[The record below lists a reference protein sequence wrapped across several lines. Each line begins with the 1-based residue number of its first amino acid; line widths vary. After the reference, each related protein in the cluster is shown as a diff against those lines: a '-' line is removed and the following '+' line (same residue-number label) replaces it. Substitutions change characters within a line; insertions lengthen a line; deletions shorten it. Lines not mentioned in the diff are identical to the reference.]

1 MTGWIGFTGNVIDC
15 TLLSHAFLAVGR
27 TVRLSWRECF
37 VEKGDLS
44 LNQVP
49 TVNLKESYW
58 NATAE
63 DKEHCVNTE

>member
-1 MTGWIGFTGNVIDC
+1 M
-15 TLLSHAFLAVGR
+15 
-27 TVRLSWRECF
+27 
-37 VEKGDLS
+37 EKGDLS

-49 TVNLKESYW
+49 TVNLKKSYW